1 MNQDQDFNSNKIK
14 IIHNPQEFY
23 NVRYKEIVSYT
34 WYYEDKTRYIPKLY
48 IQIFLVTVLHWK
60 IQFFIYFIIIL
71 CIMQLQKEVDV
82 KSQVENNNTLD
93 YQSKP
98 ISVKLT
104 KKLEEQLD
112 FIAEQTQMSRSNIVR
127 YSITELY
134 RKMKQEA
141 GA

>member
-1 MNQDQDFNSNKIK
+1 
-14 IIHNPQEFY
+14 
-23 NVRYKEIVSYT
+23 
-34 WYYEDKTRYIPKLY
+34 
-48 IQIFLVTVLHWK
+48 
-60 IQFFIYFIIIL
+60 
-71 CIMQLQKEVDV
+71 MQLKKEGDV
-82 KSQVENNNTLD
+82 NSPINNNNTLD

-104 KKLEEQLD
+104 KKLEGQLD

-141 GA
+141 GDD

>member
-1 MNQDQDFNSNKIK
+1 MKLNDNGDVNSPIN
-14 IIHNPQEFY
+14 
-23 NVRYKEIVSYT
+23 
-34 WYYEDKTRYIPKLY
+34 
-48 IQIFLVTVLHWK
+48 
-60 IQFFIYFIIIL
+60 
-71 CIMQLQKEVDV
+71 
-82 KSQVENNNTLD
+82 NNNTLD

-104 KKLEEQLD
+104 KKLEGQLD

-141 GA
+141 GDD

>member
-1 MNQDQDFNSNKIK
+1 
-14 IIHNPQEFY
+14 
-23 NVRYKEIVSYT
+23 
-34 WYYEDKTRYIPKLY
+34 
-48 IQIFLVTVLHWK
+48 
-60 IQFFIYFIIIL
+60 
-71 CIMQLQKEVDV
+71 MQLQKEVDV

-134 RKMKQEA
+134 RKMKQES
-141 GA
+141 GDEKNEPGN

>member
-1 MNQDQDFNSNKIK
+1 
-14 IIHNPQEFY
+14 
-23 NVRYKEIVSYT
+23 
-34 WYYEDKTRYIPKLY
+34 
-48 IQIFLVTVLHWK
+48 
-60 IQFFIYFIIIL
+60 
-71 CIMQLQKEVDV
+71 MQLEKEGDV
-82 KSQVENNNTLD
+82 NSPIDNNNTLD

-104 KKLEEQLD
+104 KKLEDQLD

>member
-1 MNQDQDFNSNKIK
+1 
-14 IIHNPQEFY
+14 
-23 NVRYKEIVSYT
+23 
-34 WYYEDKTRYIPKLY
+34 
-48 IQIFLVTVLHWK
+48 
-60 IQFFIYFIIIL
+60 
-71 CIMQLQKEVDV
+71 MQLQNEGDV

-134 RKMKQEA
+134 RKMKQES
-141 GA
+141 GDE

>member
-1 MNQDQDFNSNKIK
+1 MKLSDNGDVNSPMNNK
-14 IIHNPQEFY
+14 
-23 NVRYKEIVSYT
+23 
-34 WYYEDKTRYIPKLY
+34 
-48 IQIFLVTVLHWK
+48 
-60 IQFFIYFIIIL
+60 
-71 CIMQLQKEVDV
+71 
-82 KSQVENNNTLD
+82 NTLD

-104 KKLEEQLD
+104 EKLEDQLD

-141 GA
+141 GE

>member
-1 MNQDQDFNSNKIK
+1 
-14 IIHNPQEFY
+14 
-23 NVRYKEIVSYT
+23 
-34 WYYEDKTRYIPKLY
+34 
-48 IQIFLVTVLHWK
+48 
-60 IQFFIYFIIIL
+60 
-71 CIMQLQKEVDV
+71 MQLQKDGDV
-82 KSQVENNNTLD
+82 NAPVESNTTLD

-104 KKLEEQLD
+104 KKLEGQLD

-141 GA
+141 GDD

>member
-1 MNQDQDFNSNKIK
+1 
-14 IIHNPQEFY
+14 
-23 NVRYKEIVSYT
+23 
-34 WYYEDKTRYIPKLY
+34 
-48 IQIFLVTVLHWK
+48 
-60 IQFFIYFIIIL
+60 
-71 CIMQLQKEVDV
+71 MQLQKEGDV
-82 KSQVENNNTLD
+82 KSQVENNNNTLD

-134 RKMKQEA
+134 RKMKQES
-141 GA
+141 GDE

>member
-1 MNQDQDFNSNKIK
+1 
-14 IIHNPQEFY
+14 
-23 NVRYKEIVSYT
+23 
-34 WYYEDKTRYIPKLY
+34 
-48 IQIFLVTVLHWK
+48 
-60 IQFFIYFIIIL
+60 
-71 CIMQLQKEVDV
+71 MQLEKEGDV
-82 KSQVENNNTLD
+82 NSPINNNNTLD

-104 KKLEEQLD
+104 KKLEGQLD

-141 GA
+141 GDD

>member
-1 MNQDQDFNSNKIK
+1 MKLSDNGDVNSPI
-14 IIHNPQEFY
+14 
-23 NVRYKEIVSYT
+23 
-34 WYYEDKTRYIPKLY
+34 D
-48 IQIFLVTVLHWK
+48 
-60 IQFFIYFIIIL
+60 
-71 CIMQLQKEVDV
+71 
-82 KSQVENNNTLD
+82 NNNILD

-104 KKLEEQLD
+104 KKLEDQLD

-141 GA
+141 GE

>member
-1 MNQDQDFNSNKIK
+1 
-14 IIHNPQEFY
+14 
-23 NVRYKEIVSYT
+23 
-34 WYYEDKTRYIPKLY
+34 
-48 IQIFLVTVLHWK
+48 
-60 IQFFIYFIIIL
+60 
-71 CIMQLQKEVDV
+71 MQLQKDRDV
-82 KSQVENNNTLD
+82 NAPVESNTTLD

-104 KKLEEQLD
+104 KKLEGQLD

-141 GA
+141 GDD

>member
-1 MNQDQDFNSNKIK
+1 
-14 IIHNPQEFY
+14 
-23 NVRYKEIVSYT
+23 
-34 WYYEDKTRYIPKLY
+34 
-48 IQIFLVTVLHWK
+48 
-60 IQFFIYFIIIL
+60 
-71 CIMQLQKEVDV
+71 MQLKKEGDV
-82 KSQVENNNTLD
+82 NSPINNNNTLD

-104 KKLEEQLD
+104 KKLEDQLD

-141 GA
+141 GDD

>member
-1 MNQDQDFNSNKIK
+1 MKLNDNGDVNS
-14 IIHNPQEFY
+14 P
-23 NVRYKEIVSYT
+23 
-34 WYYEDKTRYIPKLY
+34 
-48 IQIFLVTVLHWK
+48 
-60 IQFFIYFIIIL
+60 IY
-71 CIMQLQKEVDV
+71 
-82 KSQVENNNTLD
+82 NNNTLD

-104 KKLEEQLD
+104 KKLEDQLD

-141 GA
+141 GE

>member
-1 MNQDQDFNSNKIK
+1 MKLNDNGDVNSPI
-14 IIHNPQEFY
+14 
-23 NVRYKEIVSYT
+23 
-34 WYYEDKTRYIPKLY
+34 D
-48 IQIFLVTVLHWK
+48 
-60 IQFFIYFIIIL
+60 
-71 CIMQLQKEVDV
+71 
-82 KSQVENNNTLD
+82 NNNTLD

-104 KKLEEQLD
+104 KKLEGQLD

-141 GA
+141 GDD

>member
-1 MNQDQDFNSNKIK
+1 MKLNDNGDVNAPVESN
-14 IIHNPQEFY
+14 
-23 NVRYKEIVSYT
+23 T
-34 WYYEDKTRYIPKLY
+34 
-48 IQIFLVTVLHWK
+48 
-60 IQFFIYFIIIL
+60 
-71 CIMQLQKEVDV
+71 
-82 KSQVENNNTLD
+82 TLD

-104 KKLEEQLD
+104 SKLECQLD

-141 GA
+141 GE

>member
-1 MNQDQDFNSNKIK
+1 
-14 IIHNPQEFY
+14 
-23 NVRYKEIVSYT
+23 
-34 WYYEDKTRYIPKLY
+34 
-48 IQIFLVTVLHWK
+48 
-60 IQFFIYFIIIL
+60 
-71 CIMQLQKEVDV
+71 MQLQKEVDV
-82 KSQVENNNTLD
+82 KSQVENNNTLY

-134 RKMKQEA
+134 RKMKQES
-141 GA
+141 GDE